1 MRFRANSFI
10 YLYFLGLVLS
20 SVIAIFV
27 YQGTT
32 ARTTLIL
39 NNILFL
45 KTELIRERLMAQ
57 EHMIN
62 LYAELLSS
70 SSTSKTPRIE
80 QDLANENMPY
90 LLAQYWIEKPFGNQ
104 VSNNVVYKNI
114 LKNDSR
120 FSESQLVKLK
130 NSVLANLDKVYKEG
144 SFSLSS
150 PVFAYEEIV
159 NDTGEKEPLLLVL
172 KNISDPMG
180 ANGNKSQILI
190 HAVDFK
196 TLSKLLPEN
205 TAGGYPFLG
214 WLREYLHDTSTTKDY
229 LYQDQAITTIVNI
242 PNSEPARTDNLGAS
256 DKRVREQL
264 TLEED
269 KSIVSNVLSYKGIKL
284 KINIHSILKITP
296 FNISAA
302 VFLICNTLVLMFIFM
317 VRRGIQLQKKII
329 EEENLRRIQ
338 MEKDSLINS
347 LAHEL
352 RTPLNGIL
360 GMVGFLLKTNLSTE
374 QKYYASAVSQSGQI
388 MNLIVDQTLN
398 NSHIEFQKITLL
410 QEPLT
415 LNELANEL
423 LDTLGALAQIKKI
436 NFFYEMPLELNGL
449 TFVTDKL
456 RLRQILINLIGNSIK
471 FTENGLVK
479 FQFLMQANDK
489 NPSTP
494 FIRFDIFDTGI
505 GIEKAKRD
513 MIFKE
518 YGRIK
523 NVSFNQDSV
532 GGLGLT
538 ISQKLVR
545 LLGGAIQFESEF
557 AVGSHFY
564 FSIPMRISDQVK
576 QDLQVKEMTSKHI
589 VFLVQKNQGRL
600 DEVQSLFEAQ
610 GAHVDVYDQYLD
622 IRKYFLSLK
631 RKSNPPDLIII
642 EEDVGEIK
650 GLKYFK
656 DIQVWS
662 NLDLSTRA
670 IYLHTST
677 DITHRAQVFA
687 EGVREA
693 ELVPAKSLNLFK
705 KAVYILDK
713 NEYEPIK
720 RLKQIKEEL
729 QGAIFEKHYNILIA
743 DDHQLNTQIVQM
755 MLESLGYIASIA
767 GNGNAVLHMLEND
780 DYDCILMDI
789 NMPELNGIE
798 ATQKIRSSN
807 HAYKNIPIIAMSANI
822 SNQYENLCL
831 ESGMDGYLTKPVEIT
846 VLDRKIMEILSKSQ

>member
-1 MRFRANSFI
+1 MQFRANSFI

-20 SVIAIFV
+20 SFIAFFV
-27 YQGTT
+27 YQGTA
-32 ARTTLIL
+32 ARSTLIS
-39 NNILFL
+39 NNILHL

-180 ANGNKSQILI
+180 ANGNKSRILI

-284 KINIHSILKITP
+284 KISIHSILKITP

-317 VRRGIQLQKKII
+317 VRRGIQLQKKTA
-329 EEENLRRIQ
+329 EEETLRHIQ
-338 MEKDSLINS
+338 QEKDSLINI

-388 MNLIVDQTLN
+388 MNLIVDQSLA
-398 NSHIEFQKITLL
+398 NSHIEFEKITLL
-410 QEPLT
+410 QEPMT

-423 LDTLGALAQIKKI
+423 LDTLGALAQIKNV
-436 NFFYEMPLELNGL
+436 NFFYEIPKELNSL
-449 TFVTDKL
+449 TFITDKL

-471 FTENGLVK
+471 FTERGLVK
-479 FQFLMQANDK
+479 FQFSMLPNKSDILRPIIQ
-489 NPSTP
+489 
-494 FIRFDIFDTGI
+494 FDIYDSGI
-505 GIEKAKRD
+505 GIEKTKRD
-513 MIFKE
+513 LIFKQ
-518 YGRIK
+518 YGRLK
-523 NVSFNQDSV
+523 NQGLKSNSV
-532 GGLGLT
+532 GGLGLN

-545 LLGGAIQFESEF
+545 LLGGAIQFESEY

-564 FSIPMRISDQVK
+564 FSIPMTISEQVN
-576 QDLQVKEMTSKHI
+576 QALPVKEMTAKRI
-589 VFLVQKNQGRL
+589 VILAQKNQAST
-600 DEVQSLFEAQ
+600 DELKSMLEAQ
-610 GAHVDVYDQYLD
+610 GAHVEVYDQYLE
-622 IRKYFLSLK
+622 IRKYFLTMR
-631 RKSNPPDLIII
+631 RKLNLPDLIFMQ
-642 EEDVGEIK
+642 EDVGEIK
-650 GLKYFK
+650 GLKYFR
-656 DIQVWS
+656 DIQEWS
-662 NLDLSTRA
+662 NLDLSTRV

-677 DITHRAQVFA
+677 DITHRAQIFA
-687 EGVREA
+687 DGIRESV
-693 ELVPAKSLNLFK
+693 LMPIKSFYICKKSLE
-705 KAVYILDK
+705 VLDK
-713 NEYEPIK
+713 NNHELIK
-720 RLKQIKEEL
+720 RLKSIKEEL
-729 QGAIFEKHYNILIA
+729 QGTIFERQYNILVA
-743 DDHQLNTQIVQM
+743 DDHQLNTQIM
-755 MLESLGYIASIA
+755 LIMLESLGYFASVA
-767 GNGNAVLHMLEND
+767 SNGNQVLQMLEND

-798 ATQKIRSSN
+798 ATQKIRSSMQ
-807 HAYKNIPIIAMSANI
+807 AFKNIPIIAMSANI
-822 SNQYENLCL
+822 SHQYENLCL

-846 VLDRKIMEILSKSQ
+846 VLERKIMEILSKNQ

>member
-1 MRFRANSFI
+1 MQFRANSFI

-20 SVIAIFV
+20 SVIAIIVF
-27 YQGTT
+27 QGTK

-180 ANGNKSQILI
+180 ANGNKSRILI

-284 KINIHSILKITP
+284 KISIHSILKITP

-302 VFLICNTLVLMFIFM
+302 VFLICNALVLMFIFL
-317 VRRGIQLQKKII
+317 VRRGIQLQKKTA
-329 EEENLRRIQ
+329 EEETLRHIQ
-338 MEKDSLINS
+338 QEKDSLINI

-388 MNLIVDQTLN
+388 MNLIVDQSLT
-398 NSHIEFQKITLL
+398 NSHIEFEKITLL
-410 QEPLT
+410 QEPMT

-423 LDTLGALAQIKKI
+423 LDTLGALAQIKNV
-436 NFFYEMPLELNGL
+436 NFFYEIPKELNSL
-449 TFVTDKL
+449 TFITDKL

-471 FTENGLVK
+471 FTERGLVK
-479 FQFLMQANDK
+479 FQFSMLPNKSDILRPIIQ
-489 NPSTP
+489 
-494 FIRFDIFDTGI
+494 FDIYDTGI
-505 GIEKAKRD
+505 GIEKTKRD
-513 MIFKE
+513 LIFKQ
-518 YGRIK
+518 YGRLK
-523 NVSFNQDSV
+523 NQELKSNSV
-532 GGLGLT
+532 GGLGLN

-545 LLGGAIQFESEF
+545 LLGGAIQFESEY

-564 FSIPMRISDQVK
+564 FSIPMTISEQVN
-576 QDLQVKEMTSKHI
+576 QALPVKEMTAKRI
-589 VFLVQKNQGRL
+589 VILAQKNQAST
-600 DEVQSLFEAQ
+600 DELKSMLEAQ
-610 GAHVDVYDQYLD
+610 GAHVDVYDQYLE
-622 IRKYFLSLK
+622 IRKYFLTMR
-631 RKSNPPDLIII
+631 RKLNLPDLIFMQ
-642 EEDVGEIK
+642 EDVGEIK
-650 GLKYFK
+650 GLKYFR
-656 DIQVWS
+656 DIQEWS
-662 NLDLSTRA
+662 NLDLSTRV

-677 DITHRAQVFA
+677 DITHRAQIFA
-687 EGVREA
+687 DGIRESV
-693 ELVPAKSLNLFK
+693 LMPIKSFYICKKSLE
-705 KAVYILDK
+705 VLDK
-713 NEYEPIK
+713 NNHEPIK
-720 RLKQIKEEL
+720 RLKSIKEEL
-729 QGAIFEKHYNILIA
+729 QGTIFERQYNILVA
-743 DDHQLNTQIVQM
+743 DDHQLNTQIM
-755 MLESLGYIASIA
+755 LIMLESLGYFASVA
-767 GNGNAVLHMLEND
+767 SNGNQVLQMLEND

-798 ATQKIRSSN
+798 ATQKIRSSMQ
-807 HAYKNIPIIAMSANI
+807 AFKNIPIIAMSANI
-822 SNQYENLCL
+822 SHQYENLCL